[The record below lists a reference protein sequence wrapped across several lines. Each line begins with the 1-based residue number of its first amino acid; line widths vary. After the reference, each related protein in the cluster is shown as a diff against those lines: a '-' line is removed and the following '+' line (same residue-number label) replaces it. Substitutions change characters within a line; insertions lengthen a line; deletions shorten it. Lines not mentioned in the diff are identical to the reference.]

1 MTLDSFFVFRELAM
15 IGKVVTN
22 TLYMGRN
29 ESTVVTRVVVTLT
42 GIAFCPF
49 VAVITIQLC
58 LTFLSILNVFP
69 NLARET
75 FTMKKSIQNIASFV
89 GKTWLSSWLSW
100 IWLLLEGDHFA
111 NYSKLNKLNRTLSW
125 IDRRVSFCSN
135 HRSKFKITTILSVSH
150 NTHVSI

>member
-22 TLYMGRN
+22 TLYMARN

-58 LTFLSILNVFP
+58 LTFLPILNPFP

-89 GKTWLSSWLSW
+89 GKAVFRADLVEFDYYLKEIILPTIPSST
-100 IWLLLEGDHFA
+100 
-111 NYSKLNKLNRTLSW
+111 N
-125 IDRRVSFCSN
+125 
-135 HRSKFKITTILSVSH
+135 
-150 NTHVSI
+150 

>member
-22 TLYMGRN
+22 TLYMARN

-58 LTFLSILNVFP
+58 LTFLPILNVFP
-69 NLARET
+69 EFSARDVYNE
-75 FTMKKSIQNIASFV
+75 KKHTKYCIIC
-89 GKTWLSSWLSW
+89 G
-100 IWLLLEGDHFA
+100 
-111 NYSKLNKLNRTLSW
+111 
-125 IDRRVSFCSN
+125 
-135 HRSKFKITTILSVSH
+135 
-150 NTHVSI
+150 